1 MVTLEG
7 SPQDISSRLAAIEA
21 TVPHLATKADVANM
35 ATKDDIANMAT
46 KDDIANMATKD
57 DIAAINAKVEA
68 MNAKVEAMN
77 AKIGE
82 LQVDIE
88 KGQNSL
94 IRWFIGVALALAAI
108 LGPMMLEILNRLS

>member
-7 SPQDISSRLAAIEA
+7 NPQDINSRLAAIEA
-21 TVPHLATKADVANM
+21 VIPHLATKADV
-35 ATKDDIANMAT
+35 ANMAT

-68 MNAKVEAMN
+68 MNANIV
-77 AKIGE
+77 E
-82 LQVDIE
+82 LQVGIE